1 MDIGMLFS
9 DSFDYAKEAVVGKW
23 VKWILLIISA
33 IIFPLL
39 LGYELM
45 VLRGEKPAPE
55 LGNWVKLFIDGLLYF
70 IISLIYSI
78 PIFIVAMLTIGAGFF
93 ALAADPSA
101 AVAGLGAMAIGL
113 LLTIIV
119 SIIISLIAAI
129 ASVRFART
137 GKFGEAFNF
146 GEIIG
151 KIKSIGWVNYFIQ
164 ILVMVIVIGVLVTI
178 LNMIPVIGQIL
189 YLILIPVIAIF
200 SARYIC
206 LIYDSA

>member
-1 MDIGMLFS
+1 MLFS
-9 DSFDYAKEAVVGKW
+9 DSFNYAKEAVVGKW
-23 VKWILLIISA
+23 VKWILLIVSA

-78 PIFIVAMLTIGAGFF
+78 PIIIVATLTIGAGFF
-93 ALAADPSA
+93 ALAGDPSA
-101 AVAGLGAMAIGL
+101 AVAGFGAMAIGL
-113 LLTIIV
+113 ILTFIV
-119 SIIISLIAAI
+119 AIIISLVVAI

-146 GEIIG
+146 SEILG

-164 ILVMVIVIGVLVTI
+164 ILVMIIVIGIFATI
-178 LNMIPVIGQIL
+178 INMIPFIGQII
-189 YLILIPVIAIF
+189 YFILLPVIAIF